1 MIKLNHPHLKRQV
14 SRGTEYFYYRYRGK
28 LVAIKGADGERLRP
42 TDPGF
47 MAAYEAIHATFKRPD
62 TAAPGRGTLDALI
75 VEYLQSSRFNKLA
88 PRTKKDYLRFTDL
101 LRENYGTLS
110 VRTMPRPFVFALQE
124 KYAATGR
131 KANYIISMLRILMQF
146 AVDMGYRN
154 DNPVSKPGRIKEGDG
169 HRPWEEYEIEAF
181 RRRFPE
187 PCFERAA
194 FELLLNTAQRGGD
207 VIELRRQHRFQGTIS
222 VVAQNKT
229 GERLIIP
236 EADELTAI
244 LDPYLA
250 SHDGMMLL
258 IASTGKPFLVDNF
271 RHRMKAA
278 YRAAGLH
285 DVTTHGLRYTAAT
298 RIRELTGD
306 WEVVGALTGHRTAGM
321 ARQYTKQKRDAEFA
335 VTSLNDRKT

>member
-1 MIKLNHPHLKRQV
+1 MIKLNHPNLKRQV
-14 SRGTEYFYYRYRGK
+14 SRGTEYFYYRHRGK
-28 LVAIKGADGERLRP
+28 LVSIKDADGKRLRP

-47 MAAYEAIHATFKRPD
+47 MAAYEAIRETFNRPD
-62 TAAPGRGTLDALI
+62 TPPPGPGTLDALI
-75 VEYLQSSRFNKLA
+75 AEYLASSRFKGKA
-88 PRTKKDYLRFTDL
+88 TRTKKDYLRFTDL
-101 LRENYGTLS
+101 LRRDYGTLP
-110 VRTMPRPFVFALQE
+110 VRTMPRPFIFALQE
-124 KYAATGR
+124 SYADTPR

-146 AVDMGYRN
+146 AVDMGYRP

-169 HRPWEEYEIEAF
+169 HRPWEEYEIDAF
-181 RRRFPE
+181 RRHFPD

-236 EADELTAI
+236 EADDLTEI
-244 LDPYLA
+244 LEPYLA

-258 IASTGKPFLVDNF
+258 IASTGTPVKIDNF
-271 RHRMKAA
+271 RHRMKKA

-335 VTSLNDRKT
+335 VTSLNDRKP